1 MTKKIPMPQAEEQA
15 ERTSEAAK
23 QNFLAGLP
31 MGGAQD
37 RAPSPTPEPRF
48 VKPRRHVE
56 GFIAAWKEL
65 GGTAERLAQNEAA
78 DAVAAYAKSRGTVL
92 AAKDAVEGLTPE
104 LVWPDCGLE
113 AAASAAVGVVRAEG
127 AAAQTGSVIIR
138 SDTNGGRSASLLPP
152 ACVFVVREGDIM
164 ETLGDFLRGRT
175 TLPSQLVAVTGPSR
189 SADIESTLVI
199 GVHGPGEVHAL
210 LIS

>member
-1 MTKKIPMPQAEEQA
+1 MSRKIPTSQAEKQTD
-15 ERTSEAAK
+15 RTSETAK

-31 MGGAQD
+31 TGGAQD
-37 RAPSPTPEPRF
+37 QAASPTPEPRF
-48 VKPRRHVE
+48 VNPRRNVE
-56 GFIAAWKEL
+56 GFIAAWEEL
-65 GGTAERLAQNEAA
+65 GGTAERIAQIEAA
-78 DAVAAYAKSRGTVL
+78 DAVTAYAEGRGTVL
-92 AAKDAVEGLTPE
+92 AAEDAVEGLVPG
-104 LVWPDCGLE
+104 LIWPDCGLP

-127 AAAQTGSVIIR
+127 AASQTGSVIIR
-138 SDTNGGRSASLLPP
+138 SDANVGRSTSLLPP
-152 ACVFVVREGDIM
+152 ACVFVVEEKDIM
-164 ETLGDFLRGRT
+164 ETLGDFLRDRT